1 MGNVINLPNITPES
15 IVVTND
21 SSSNYTRPNA
31 FNEKNYLN
39 VRLDEKNGE
48 KQKTLTIRLLPMDLE
63 T

>member
-1 MGNVINLPNITPES
+1 MGNLINLPNITPES

-21 SSSNYTRPNA
+21 SSSNYTKHNA

-48 KQKTLTIRLLPMDLE
+48 TQ
-63 T
+63 